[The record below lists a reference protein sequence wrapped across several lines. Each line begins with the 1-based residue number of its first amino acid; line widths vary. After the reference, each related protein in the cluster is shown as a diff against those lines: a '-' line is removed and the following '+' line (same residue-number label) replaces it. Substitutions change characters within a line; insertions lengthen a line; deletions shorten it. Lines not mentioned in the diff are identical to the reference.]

1 MLRPGDRA
9 GGGEGG
15 SVGGAGRRM
24 NETHFMDNYKD
35 NNVISMAKRCLYLW
49 PTLIVGGAFKQKGA
63 KKKVGG
69 REAEM
74 SWSYGI
80 DG

>member
-1 MLRPGDRA
+1 MLRRGDRA

-15 SVGGAGRRM
+15 SVGGAGGRM
-24 NETHFMDNYKD
+24 NETHFMDGYKD
-35 NNVISMAKRCLYLW
+35 NDVISMAKRCLLLW
-49 PTLIVGGAFKQKGA
+49 PISIVGGPFKRKGA
-63 KKKVGG
+63 KKKVDG

-74 SWSYGI
+74 SWNHII